1 MKLLGIWL
9 LLINAAGYVLM
20 GEDKRRAL
28 LKTRRIPERVL
39 LLVAAAGGSL
49 GVLLGMLSYHQD
61 AAQKVLSR
69 RAGDTAGPA
78 SPGGGA
84 DPSDIRRKTAGCPSS
99 KGIPLFMKKF

>member
-49 GVLLGMLSYHQD
+49 GVLLGMLSYHH
-61 AAQKVLSR
+61 
-69 RAGDTAGPA
+69 
-78 SPGGGA
+78 
-84 DPSDIRRKTAGCPSS
+84 KTRH
-99 KGIPLFMKKF
+99 KKFSLGVPGILLAQLLLAAAVILLT

>member
-28 LKTRRIPERVL
+28 LKTRRIPERAL

-49 GVLLGMLSYHQD
+49 GVLLGMLSYHHKTRHKRFYLGVPGILLAQLLI
-61 AAQKVLSR
+61 AAAVILL
-69 RAGDTAGPA
+69 T
-78 SPGGGA
+78 
-84 DPSDIRRKTAGCPSS
+84 
-99 KGIPLFMKKF
+99 

>member
-28 LKTRRIPERVL
+28 LKTRRIPERAL

-49 GVLLGMLSYHQD
+49 GVLLGMLSYHHKTRHKAFYLGVPGIRLAQLLI
-61 AAQKVLSR
+61 AAAVIL
-69 RAGDTAGPA
+69 
-78 SPGGGA
+78 
-84 DPSDIRRKTAGCPSS
+84 
-99 KGIPLFMKKF
+99 L